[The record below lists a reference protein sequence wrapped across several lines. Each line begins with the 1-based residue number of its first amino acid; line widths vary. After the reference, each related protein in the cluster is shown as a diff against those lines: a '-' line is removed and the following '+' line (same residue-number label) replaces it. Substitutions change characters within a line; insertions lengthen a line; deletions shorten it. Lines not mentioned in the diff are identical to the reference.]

1 MGTAERI
8 FDLVDAKYKEQRDF
22 AKAIG
27 VSASMVSQWRMGI
40 TKSYTRR
47 LPQIAEALG
56 TTTEYLLTGNGPK
69 KKTAPAGVSDSDT
82 HPVFYDNYIKL
93 CNQAGKAPSFVA
105 EEIGLKK
112 SAVTSWKKGRTPTDA
127 NLQKIASY
135 FGVTVESLIDKK
147 NAVSESDT
155 ISEDDI
161 KAAFFEG
168 AEDLTKEEM
177 DALWEDARD
186 YMLLQAGQRRKQQQ

>member
-1 MGTAERI
+1 MDTVERI
-8 FDLVDAKYKEQRDF
+8 FELVDAKYKEQRDF
-22 AKAIG
+22 AVQLGITP
-27 VSASMVSQWRMGI
+27 SMVSEWRRR
-40 TKSYTRR
+40 KSASYNRR

-147 NAVSESDT
+147 IAVSDSDT

-186 YMLLQAGQRRKQQQ
+186 YMRYKLEQRRKQQQ